1 MYDNIKKAGYTFATG
16 KDEFE
21 KVKGHDKIIYL
32 NKPNKAGH
40 CGYTVDSL
48 GNENFDVPYLTQTCL
63 DHLQRVSPD
72 KFFMMIEGGNIDWA
86 AHSNDPGVVKSVL
99 NFDQGI
105 KIAYDFYLQHPD
117 ETLILVTADH
127 NTGGLTFGKKGN
139 KRITLKNLDYQK
151 VSIQMFEAHIKE
163 LQKKGT
169 AITWNDME
177 SYLKDNLGLYGAIKV
192 DASDDKLIKDSFNKT
207 FVEKQTEDIKTLYA
221 TYSNFVA
228 DVFGVFNKYT
238 GLGWTTTGHTGDF
251 TPVFAIGVGAE
262 EFNGLN
268 DNTDLPKKIAKI
280 ANVKF

>member
-1 MYDNIKKAGYTFATG
+1 
-16 KDEFE
+16 
-21 KVKGHDKIIYL
+21 
-32 NKPNKAGH
+32 
-40 CGYTVDSL
+40 
-48 GNENFDVPYLTQTCL
+48 
-63 DHLQRVSPD
+63 
-72 KFFMMIEGGNIDWA
+72 
-86 AHSNDPGVVKSVL
+86 
-99 NFDQGI
+99 
-105 KIAYDFYLQHPD
+105 
-117 ETLILVTADH
+117 
-127 NTGGLTFGKKGN
+127 
-139 KRITLKNLDYQK
+139 
-151 VSIQMFEAHIKE
+151 MFEAYIKE

>member
-1 MYDNIKKAGYTFATG
+1 
-16 KDEFE
+16 
-21 KVKGHDKIIYL
+21 
-32 NKPNKAGH
+32 
-40 CGYTVDSL
+40 
-48 GNENFDVPYLTQTCL
+48 
-63 DHLQRVSPD
+63 
-72 KFFMMIEGGNIDWA
+72 
-86 AHSNDPGVVKSVL
+86 
-99 NFDQGI
+99 
-105 KIAYDFYLQHPD
+105 
-117 ETLILVTADH
+117 
-127 NTGGLTFGKKGN
+127 
-139 KRITLKNLDYQK
+139 
-151 VSIQMFEAHIKE
+151 MFEAYIKE

-238 GLGWTTTGHTGDF
+238 GLG
-251 TPVFAIGVGAE
+251 AE
-262 EFNGLN
+262 KFNGLN